1 MVNAIALALVTGHLI
16 AVDTRPVTDV
26 RVVVH
31 WARGGA
37 FDVVDTLAV
46 ARDGGFG
53 TLARNETS
61 DSVVIEAVPMPGSRY
76 FANRVTLP
84 VSRIASDI
92 RILLVPRRWPIDRG
106 RFAGDSVAI
115 DPSAILRR
123 APGYGS
129 FGRVSRQHVVG
140 WSPEAFPVAVVI
152 RHDVGARVTAAD
164 SSAFWSAARDVEAAI
179 GTALFRPTMD
189 TTMRD
194 QVYPVDVEIEPKI
207 NSSGVTFV
215 TWDRDGT
222 VFESTV
228 RFRNSLEM
236 RNSGVVQH
244 ELLHVLGFGHTAAW
258 TSAMTP
264 RGSILPAITEED
276 VAYAQL
282 LMRVRA
288 LQADPLVVGGFEP
301 PE

>member
-1 MVNAIALALVTGHLI
+1 MVTAVALALLTGHLI
-16 AVDTRPVTDV
+16 AVDARPVTDV
-26 RVVVH
+26 RVIVH
-31 WARGGA
+31 WTRGA
-37 FDVVDTLAV
+37 VFDAVDTLPI

-53 TLARNETS
+53 TLVREPAS
-61 DSVVIEAVPMPGSRY
+61 DSIVIEAVPMPGSRY

-84 VSRIASDI
+84 VARVSSDI
-92 RILLVPRRWPIDRG
+92 RLLLVPRRWPIDRG

-115 DPSAILRR
+115 DPAAILRR

-129 FGRVSRQHVVG
+129 FGRLTEQHVVG
-140 WSPEAFPVAVVI
+140 WSPSAFPLAVVI
-152 RHDVGARVTAAD
+152 RHDVGARVTSAD
-164 SSAFWSAARDVEAAI
+164 STAFWSAARDVEAAI
-179 GTALFRPTMD
+179 GTPLFRPTMD
-189 TTMRD
+189 TTMHD
-194 QVYPVDVEIEPKI
+194 LVYPVDVEIQPRI
-207 NSSGVTFV
+207 NASGVTFV

-222 VFESTV
+222 VYESTV
-228 RFRNSLEM
+228 RFRSSVEM
-236 RNSGVVQH
+236 RTNGVVEH

-264 RGSILPAITEED
+264 RGSILRAITEDD